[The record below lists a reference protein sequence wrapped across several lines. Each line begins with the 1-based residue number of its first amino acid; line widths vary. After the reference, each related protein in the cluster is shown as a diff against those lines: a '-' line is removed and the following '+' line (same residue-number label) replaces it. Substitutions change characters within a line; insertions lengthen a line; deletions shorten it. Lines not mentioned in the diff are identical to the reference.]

1 MIYCQIILT
10 NKFTIYIISML
21 INAVKENNNYLQQKN
36 IFFNFRILREMQFT
50 FFHHEVK
57 I

>member
-10 NKFTIYIISML
+10 NKFTVYIISML

-36 IFFNFRILREMQFT
+36 IFFNFRILREM
-50 FFHHEVK
+50 
-57 I
+57 